1 MLRKFCLSAIVVN
14 LCVLDFD
21 YIVETSLNV
30 KLVSADCPMS
40 LVSENTLSLSLV
52 IDYFQILPTRLASCP

>member
-14 LCVLDFD
+14 LCLLDFN

-40 LVSENTLSLSLV
+40 LVSENTLSLSWV
-52 IDYFQILPTRLASCP
+52 INYFQILPT